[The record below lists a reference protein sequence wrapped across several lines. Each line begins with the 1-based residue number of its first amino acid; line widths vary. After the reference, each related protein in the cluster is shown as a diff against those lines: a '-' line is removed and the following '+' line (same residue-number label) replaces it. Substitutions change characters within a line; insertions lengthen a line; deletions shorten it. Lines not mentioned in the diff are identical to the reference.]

1 MIAPDEESV
10 ENAPDQIRSDQE
22 VDNLSPEDVIA
33 IVGEAGI
40 VGLGGATFPDTRE
53 AKRAKREDCNHC
65 ADKRR

>member
-10 ENAPDQIRSDQE
+10 ENAPDRSVGQE

-40 VGLGGATFPDTRE
+40 VGLGVCYIPDTRE